1 MNAEDSYT
9 TATEPERS
17 ANLADDVA
25 HSDPLS
31 VRPAL
36 KDVLVGLA
44 AMLVP
49 YLLLIGAYLGIKK
62 LDLGGVPSA
71 VLPALV
77 FIALLLP
84 TAFLLLYFKRRDIP
98 LGFRPLGKR
107 GWHLL
112 W

>member
-9 TATEPERS
+9 TATEAERS
-17 ANLADDVA
+17 VKLADDVA

-36 KDVLVGLA
+36 KDVLVGVA

-71 VLPALV
+71 ALCV
-77 FIALLLP
+77 DETVCGPDGADARKP
-84 TAFLLLYFKRRDIP
+84 H
-98 LGFRPLGKR
+98 G
-107 GWHLL
+107 
-112 W
+112 